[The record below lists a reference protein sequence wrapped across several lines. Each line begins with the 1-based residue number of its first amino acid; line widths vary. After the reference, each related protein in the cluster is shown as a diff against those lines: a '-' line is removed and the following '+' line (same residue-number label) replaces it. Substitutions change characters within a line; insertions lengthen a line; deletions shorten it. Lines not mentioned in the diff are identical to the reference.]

1 MKKLYPY
8 LVLFILFACQKE
20 EDTLRK
26 KVGLENFHTIE
37 LNEAFEVKL
46 IEGSEY
52 SLEMEGIESFISK
65 MEYQVTDST
74 LVIDNSKNFKWSN
87 PQNNIPKLWITC
99 PQLEVVRANES
110 CNIQTL
116 NPITTKEFGI
126 ILADKANVADIE
138 TDNQIVFYW
147 NVFPCSGKLTLRGKT
162 DELKIWNTALMT
174 VDASL
179 LMTEFADVSNDSKG
193 DCIVNVSETLKYKL
207 NGEGN
212 LIVFGN
218 PTNITDQGSNKS
230 GGVLFK

>member
-1 MKKLYPY
+1 MKKFHLY

-26 KVGLENFHTIE
+26 KVGLESFHTIE

-52 SLEMEGIESFISK
+52 SLEMEGIESFINK
-65 MEYQVTDST
+65 MEYQVTDSI

-116 NPITTKEFGI
+116 NAITTKEFGI
-126 ILADKANVADIE
+126 ILGSKANIADIE

-147 NVFPCSGKLTLRGKT
+147 NDFPCSGKLTLRGQTK
-162 DELKIWNTALMT
+162 ELKIWNTALMT

-179 LMTEFADVSNDSKG
+179 LTTEFAYISNDSKG
-193 DCIVNVSETLKYKL
+193 DCLVNVSETLEYNL
-207 NGEGN
+207 NGEGD

-218 PTNITDQGSNKS
+218 PAEIIDQGSSNS
-230 GGVLFK
+230 GSVLLR

>member
-8 LVLFILFACQKE
+8 LIIFLLLACQKE
-20 EDTLRK
+20 EETIRK
-26 KVGLENFHTIE
+26 KVSLESFHTIE

-46 IEGSEY
+46 IEGSQH

-65 MEYQVTDST
+65 MEYQVTDSI
-74 LVIDNSKNFKWSN
+74 LVIDNNKNFKWSH
-87 PQNNIPKLWITC
+87 PQHNIPKLWITC
-99 PQLEVVRANES
+99 PQLKVLRANES
-110 CNIQTL
+110 CNIKTL

-126 ILADKANVADIE
+126 ILGSKANVADIE

-147 NVFPCSGKLTLRGKT
+147 NDFPCSGKLTFRGQT

-179 LMTEFADVSNDSKG
+179 LMTEFAFVFNDSKG
-193 DCIVNVSETLKYKL
+193 DCLVNVSEALEYEL

-218 PTNITDQGSNKS
+218 PSNITDQGSSKS
-230 GGVLFK
+230 GGILFR